1 MVSAE
6 VLARMFEEKK
16 FEAAI
21 DPAELVT
28 YAMKREI
35 RQYNYGGSN
44 ELVVAER
51 QRRYPD
57 VAALGR
63 VINSDTRL
71 VVVDPSLRG
80 RIVAREKLSTRDLI
94 SGSVQIWAN
103 KIDSF
108 ALEPIRGREEIYWW
122 PYDYDSKFIGYMA
135 GAFSLRGISEGEAF
149 IL

>member
-1 MVSAE
+1 
-6 VLARMFEEKK
+6 
-16 FEAAI
+16 
-21 DPAELVT
+21 
-28 YAMKREI
+28 MKREI
-35 RQYNYGGSN
+35 RQYNHGGSN

-57 VAALGR
+57 VVALGR

-71 VVVDPSLRG
+71 VVVDPRVRG
-80 RIVAREKLSTRDLI
+80 RIAAREKLSTRDLI

-135 GAFSLRGISEGEAF
+135 GALALRGISEGDAF